1 MKWIKTGFP
10 GVRYREHET
19 RKHGVRKDRYYSVR
33 WKVDGKDRE
42 VALGW
47 ETEWTPGED
56 DARLGIESLAD
67 KAYHLMKEMKTN
79 ARRGEGPQSLKEK
92 RKISEARREAEEAEE
107 EVRKREEVTFAD
119 YFTETYL
126 PAMEAKGKK
135 SVPVE
140 RAIFDKWLS
149 PVIGSLQISKLE
161 DEHLRQIRKNMQ
173 KAEKATRTLHYAF
186 AVVSQ
191 IWTMAR
197 REKIVQRDC
206 PTRDVELPR
215 IDNQKNR
222 ALTTEEA
229 RLLLEK
235 LKARSRQ
242 MYELAYLSLYTGARF
257 SELAGLSWRRI
268 NPEEGSIVFR
278 NTKSGKDRTVFMT
291 EGVKALFAEMT
302 PGLPDS
308 LIFTGKKGDRL
319 ASVSNTFDRAVSEL
333 GFNKGL
339 SDPRDKITFHSLR
352 HTHASWLVDSGVNL
366 YLVKEILGH
375 ADFKMTTRYSH
386 PARDSI
392 RKAMKSLE
400 KRDKKAAGGVVVNF
414 NRG

>member
-1 MKWIKTGFP
+1 
-10 GVRYREHET
+10 
-19 RKHGVRKDRYYSVR
+19 
-33 WKVDGKDRE
+33 
-42 VALGW
+42 
-47 ETEWTPGED
+47 
-56 DARLGIESLAD
+56 
-67 KAYHLMKEMKTN
+67 MKTN
-79 ARRGEGPQSLKEK
+79 PRRGEGPQSLKEK

-149 PVIGSLQISKLE
+149 PVIGALQISKLE

-242 MYELAYLSLYTGARF
+242 MYELAYLSLYTGAR
-257 SELAGLSWRRI
+257 SASWRGCHGGESTRRRGALSSGTRKV
-268 NPEEGSIVFR
+268 EGSDGIH
-278 NTKSGKDRTVFMT
+278 DRGRQGPVR
-291 EGVKALFAEMT
+291 G
-302 PGLPDS
+302 DD
-308 LIFTGKKGDRL
+308 TG
-319 ASVSNTFDRAVSEL
+319 T
-333 GFNKGL
+333 
-339 SDPRDKITFHSLR
+339 
-352 HTHASWLVDSGVNL
+352 
-366 YLVKEILGH
+366 
-375 ADFKMTTRYSH
+375 
-386 PARDSI
+386 AR
-392 RKAMKSLE
+392 
-400 KRDKKAAGGVVVNF
+400 
-414 NRG
+414 